1 MSATPDPTPPNP
13 DAQTDPQSDGDL
25 GDMLQELRILLQGS
39 QVLTGFLIVLP
50 FAEGFGRIGPGEK
63 WVFLATFVSALASLI
78 LFSSPAAHHRIERPL
93 VDRVRFKLFAT
104 RMILAGLIA
113 LSVALVLATQLVV
126 AEVAGLTAS
135 LVGAA
140 CTAVA
145 VIVIWWVLPLARKA
159 TQDRRP
165 PHPEP

>member
-1 MSATPDPTPPNP
+1 MNATPDPTPP
-13 DAQTDPQSDGDL
+13 PQSEEPHSDGDL

-50 FAEGFGRIGPGEK
+50 FAEGFGKIDRAEK
-63 WVFLATFVSALASLI
+63 WVYLATFVAALASLI

-93 VDRVRFKLFAT
+93 VDRVRFKQFAT

-126 AEVAGLTAS
+126 SEVAGLTAS
-135 LVGAA
+135 IVGAA
-140 CTAVA
+140 LTAVA
-145 VIVIWWVLPLARKA
+145 VVVIWWILPLVRKA
-159 TQDRRP
+159 GRHRGRG
-165 PHPEP
+165 